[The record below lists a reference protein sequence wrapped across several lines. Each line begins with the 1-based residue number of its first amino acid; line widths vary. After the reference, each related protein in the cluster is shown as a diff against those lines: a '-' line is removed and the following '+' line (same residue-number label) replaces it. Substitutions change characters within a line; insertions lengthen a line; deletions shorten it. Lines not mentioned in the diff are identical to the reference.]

1 MSTAGNFWR
10 KIHGA
15 IAKKPTNF
23 SWAID
28 DMLAGSGMPTSR
40 DEMEWVKENG
50 IKAVLTLTED
60 ALPGSWLDG
69 IDYLHVPTIN
79 REVPD
84 VEDIDRAVNFINEH
98 VKSKKPVMVHCAAGK
113 GRTGTILAAYLIK
126 FGGMNAKNAID
137 KIRGIRPGS
146 IENGSQEIALSI
158 FQKYLKGQM

>member
-1 MSTAGNFWR
+1 MSTAGNLWR

-23 SWAID
+23 SWVID
-28 DMLAGSGMPTSR
+28 DILAGSGMPTSR
-40 DEMEWVKENG
+40 DEMEWVKEIG

-60 ALPGSWLDG
+60 PLPSSWLDG
-69 IDYLHVPTIN
+69 VDYLHVPTTN
-79 REVPD
+79 REAPD
-84 VEDIDRAVNFINEH
+84 IEDIDRAVNFVNEH
-98 VKSKKPVMVHCAAGK
+98 VKSNRPVMVHCAAGK

-126 FGGMNAKNAID
+126 FKDMSVRSAMD
-137 KIRGIRPGS
+137 KIRGMRPGS